1 METVVMP
8 IIELDNN
15 YYLQILDNIK
25 KLPIDAIDIQN
36 LKLKNIRKNRK
47 ILLKIDFN
55 NLEKNQYKKIIKNL
69 LHIKKKIARRKITI
83 GEQEENSTKKLLGY
97 VIDVNVNI

>member
-36 LKLKNIRKNRK
+36 LKLKHK
-47 ILLKIDFN
+47 I
-55 NLEKNQYKKIIKNL
+55 
-69 LHIKKKIARRKITI
+69 
-83 GEQEENSTKKLLGY
+83 
-97 VIDVNVNI
+97 

>member
-1 METVVMP
+1 MKTVVMP
-8 IIELDNN
+8 IIELYNN

-36 LKLKNIRKNRK
+36 LKIKNIRKNRK

-69 LHIKKKIARRKITI
+69 LHINKKVTKRKISI

-97 VIDVNVNI
+97 VIDYDDK

>member
-36 LKLKNIRKNRK
+36 LKLKI
-47 ILLKIDFN
+47 
-55 NLEKNQYKKIIKNL
+55 
-69 LHIKKKIARRKITI
+69 
-83 GEQEENSTKKLLGY
+83 
-97 VIDVNVNI
+97 

>member
-55 NLEKNQYKKIIKNL
+55 VNDNIRMYKKWNLIMYKNI
-69 LHIKKKIARRKITI
+69 H
-83 GEQEENSTKKLLGY
+83 Y
-97 VIDVNVNI
+97 